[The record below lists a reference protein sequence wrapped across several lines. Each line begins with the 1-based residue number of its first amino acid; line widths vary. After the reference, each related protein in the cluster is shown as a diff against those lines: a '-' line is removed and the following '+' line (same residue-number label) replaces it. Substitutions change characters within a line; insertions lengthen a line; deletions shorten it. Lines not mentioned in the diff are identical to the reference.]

1 MNTNLLKNMA
11 LAASVCLSLSGC
23 VVAAAA
29 DLAATTVLTA
39 GKLAVKGTGAIIS
52 AAIPDGDDEDDEKA
66 ERKSRPSQAQPVRNE
81 TLTQPPAHERVGRS
95 APAYYGTSN
104 THSVNHVNQAVPEIA
119 PPRHITITPQGAV
132 YESTQGEAVLESFR
146 E

>member
-1 MNTNLLKNMA
+1 MNAAQLKNLA
-11 LAASVCLSLSGC
+11 LAAAVCLSLSGC

-52 AAIPDGDDEDDEKA
+52 AAIPDDDDEDDDKA
-66 ERKSRPSQAQPVRNE
+66 ERKSRKEQAQPVRTE
-81 TLTQPPAHERVGRS
+81 TVAQAPAPQSVGRS

-104 THSVNHVNQAVPEIA
+104 ITTQPVPEIA
-119 PPRHITITPQGAV
+119 PPRHITITPEGAV

>member
-1 MNTNLLKNMA
+1 MNTNQLKNTV
-11 LAASVCLSLSGC
+11 LAATVCLSLSGC

-39 GKLAVKGTGAIIS
+39 GKLAVKGTGALIS
-52 AAIPDGDDEDDEKA
+52 AAIPDGDDEDEEKA
-66 ERKSRPSQAQPVRNE
+66 ERKPRKTQAQPVRSE
-81 TLTQPPAHERVGRS
+81 SAAQAGVQPSAGRS
-95 APAYYGTSN
+95 APVYYGTSN
-104 THSVNHVNQAVPEIA
+104 TNTVTQSVPQIA

-132 YESTQGEAVLESFR
+132 YEAAPSETVLENFR

>member
-11 LAASVCLSLSGC
+11 LAASVCLSLSSC
-23 VVAAAA
+23 VMAAAA

-52 AAIPDGDDEDDEKA
+52 AAIPDGDDDDDEKA

-104 THSVNHVNQAVPEIA
+104 THSVNQAVPEIA

>member
-11 LAASVCLSLSGC
+11 LAASVCLNLSGC

-52 AAIPDGDDEDDEKA
+52 AAIPDGDDEKA